1 MSTPRAPSLQYGN
14 YALRYGMDA
23 AESARI
29 SGLGSW
35 LADRPHLKH
44 VGEFY
49 AQIVSPS
56 KIYNNWCERA
66 AHHASLGAAC

>member
-1 MSTPRAPSLQYGN
+1 MQYGN

-56 KIYNNWCERA
+56 KIYNNWCDA
-66 AHHASLGAAC
+66 